1 MPFDELYHKEKKL
14 VDSVIN
20 ATESLRK
27 KELDLP
33 NAMGV
38 DRTFDTNE
46 LKNVYYGN
54 ELKTEHQ
61 FVIDQR
67 NKSKYWW

>member
-27 KELDLP
+27 KELGLP

-46 LKNVYYGN
+46 LKNDYFGN
-54 ELKTEHQ
+54 ELKSEHQ

-67 NKSKYWW
+67 NKSND